1 MYSKS
6 QIDRFGKWLIRPEGI
21 PEDKLLDAEIAL
33 DKWRQ
38 EFLQPL
44 TDVTLKCQELLQ
56 NEIPN
61 IYIAQRLKR
70 KPQIIKKLRRAYPMR
85 LSQMQDI
92 GGCRIIVK
100 ENEQIDK
107 ALELIQSKTK
117 NRTFKVLRVA
127 DYREKGREESGYRAV
142 HVIANRSNHEVE
154 IQLRTFSQHSWAEE
168 IERTSIICKAL
179 LKEGKGPP
187 EVIDYFHKTSDAIH
201 AYSRS
206 CPITK
211 DLLSSIQN
219 GYKNLANLVGT
230 KRQHLLDGFI
240 VNEQFI
246 KSMEA
251 KEKSHP
257 HRKSVKNWLLIF
269 NWNKGTFE
277 QWKNVNSDP
286 AEAAKQ
292 YSDFEKNKPFVDG
305 YEVVLIGARQVSTI
319 KTTHS
324 HYFGVNSFDEYLS
337 KIGIKV
343 ATQEEKE
350 KGRLSPDTRKVLEKL
365 WREKRWGKSKRVSNE
380 TLKNHYCQDVR
391 DISMAI
397 EELRR
402 LDFLFQPTSLKG
414 SYSLNPN
421 MKAEIERLLKTG

>member
-33 DKWRQ
+33 DEWRQ

-70 KPQIIKKLRRAYPMR
+70 KPQIINKLNRAYPMR

-92 GGCRIIVK
+92 GGCRIIVE

-107 ALELIQSKTK
+107 ALELIQSKAK

-127 DYREKGREESGYRAV
+127 DYREKGRKESGYRAV

-168 IERTSIICKAL
+168 IERTSIICEKP

-201 AYSRS
+201 AYSRGR
-206 CPITK
+206 PITK

-219 GYKNLANLVGT
+219 GYKNLANVVGT

-240 VNEQFI
+240 VNERFI
-246 KSMEA
+246 KSMEE
-251 KEKSHP
+251 KEKSHLR
-257 HRKSVKNWLLIF
+257 RKSVKNWLLIF

-277 QWKNVNSDP
+277 LWKDVVPNP

-292 YSDFEKNKPFVDG
+292 YSDFEKNKPFADG

-337 KIGIKV
+337 EIGIKV

-365 WREKRWGKSKRVSNE
+365 WRKEYWGKAKRVSNE

-402 LDFLFQPTSLKG
+402 LDFLFQPTRKG
-414 SYSLNPN
+414 PYSLNLD
-421 MKAEIERLLKTG
+421 MKAEIDRLLKTE